1 MGLWDEIKKSCK
13 EGWDRGYNKGK
24 VVNSLDFGKRV
35 LKLNNELFIKQVK
48 REAEY
53 IYLKLGYNKYV
64 IELEKLDRERKQL
77 KHEWE
82 HRYNGLK
89 TINIIER
96 LEFCERIV
104 NTIHEEYEQLK
115 NN

>member
-1 MGLWDEIKKSCK
+1 MGLWNEFKKGFK
-13 EGWDRGYNKGK
+13 EGMDKGK

-35 LKLNNELFIKQVK
+35 CKLNNDLFIKQVK

-53 IYLKLGYNKYV
+53 IYLKTGYNKYV

-77 KHEWE
+77 KYEWE
-82 HRYNGLK
+82 HRYNSIK